1 MMRISRPALAG
12 LIALLALPFLVRWFF
27 PASQKYYLHLLIQ
40 VLIWS
45 FIYTGWSL
53 MGRFGLTSLG
63 HGAFTGIGA
72 YATVLL
78 WNFAGLTPWL
88 GIPIGVALA
97 VAVALLVAYPSF
109 RFRISGHYFALLTLA
124 LTEFVRLCI
133 VGWRDYTGG
142 SLGTQP
148 KRYGEGISLYAVQ
161 FEPDRVLS
169 YYIALGLWVV
179 GLYLW
184 LRVDRSMDRYA
195 LDAASQDEEAAASV
209 GIDVTREK
217 LKVTAL
223 SAAMCAVGGAIYG
236 QYQMYIGPD
245 TIAGLGVSLNIVFA
259 VVAGGLWVPLGPTV
273 GAVFTLLLSEGLRVA
288 IQGSTALK
296 AWLGPAALAL
306 DSAIYGLL
314 LILFIIYMPKGIL
327 GTILERRDRSRA
339 PDAAQPATAPAH
351 SAR

>member
-1 MMRISRPALAG
+1 MTGIRVTPAGIVGILAV
-12 LIALLALPFLVRWFF
+12 AALPLVVRVFF
-27 PASQKYYLHLLIQ
+27 PGAEKYYLHLMIQ
-40 VLIWS
+40 ILLWS

-78 WNFAGLTPWL
+78 WNYAGWTPWI

-97 VAVALLVAYPSF
+97 AIMGLLVGYPCF
-109 RFRISGHYFALLTLA
+109 RFRITGHYFALLTLA

-133 VGWRDYTGG
+133 VGLRDYTGG

-148 KRYGEGISLYAVQ
+148 KRYGDGVSLYALQ

-169 YYIALGLWVV
+169 FYIAFALWLLGLYV
-179 GLYLW
+179 W

-195 LDAASQDEEAAASV
+195 LDAASQDEDAAASV

-217 LKVTAL
+217 LKITAL
-223 SAAMCAVGGAIYG
+223 SAALCALGGGVFA

-245 TIAGLGVSLNIVFA
+245 TIAGLGLSLNIVFA
-259 VVAGGLWVPLGPTV
+259 VISGGLWTLLGPTV
-273 GAVFTLLLSEGLRVA
+273 GAVFTQMLAETLRVA
-288 IQGSTALK
+288 IQGSTGLK
-296 AWLGPAALAL
+296 ALFGNSALAL
-306 DSAIYGLL
+306 DQAIYGLL
-314 LILFIIYMPKGIL
+314 LVLFIIYMPKGIL
-327 GTILERRDRSRA
+327 GTGTDWWQRLRRKKE
-339 PDAAQPATAPAH
+339 PPPPAG
-351 SAR
+351 